1 MLVDDSHVYFL
12 CGPADATRPDL
23 ARLAT
28 GCNDTA
34 AAGFRHRPCL
44 QQRKTEAR
52 FERSMELLVDAGAK
66 AEPNGMRLVQLR
78 RLGPHQH
85 RRHDAQIVQAGRPAR
100 AYGIPPT
107 ARVEAIES
115 PECRKY
121 SFVST

>member
-1 MLVDDSHVYFL
+1 MLVDDSHVYFR
-12 CGPADATRPDL
+12 CAPADATPPAL

-52 FERSMELLVDAGAK
+52 FERCMELLVDAGAK
-66 AEPNGMRLVQLR
+66 AEPNAVRLIQLR
-78 RLGPHQH
+78 RLGAHQH
-85 RRHDAQIVQAGRPAR
+85 RRHDTQIVQASRPAR

-107 ARVEAIES
+107 ARVEAVDHRQAS
-115 PECRKY
+115 
-121 SFVST
+121 S